1 MVPVQLVLIIIV
13 NVVTIISAYWIMQK
27 KTGEKLVLHQE
38 KIRNMECDV
47 EKIDELVTEVA
58 LLKQQVGTFRGS
70 IDTLTT
76 IVNNLTKEIIS
87 LRKSNNRKSRKG
99 NG

>member
-1 MVPVQLVLIIIV
+1 MVSVQLVIIIVV
-13 NVVTIISAYWIMQK
+13 NVVTVISAYWIMQK
-27 KTGEKLVLHQE
+27 KTAEKLILHQE

-58 LLKQQVGTFRGS
+58 LLKQKVGTFQGS
-70 IDTLTT
+70 IDKLTD
-76 IVNNLTKEIIS
+76 VVDDLTKEIIS
-87 LRKSNNRKSRKG
+87 LRKSGNRRARKS